1 MVLFLNGKE
10 LCKLNVI
17 KLTILPKVIWWF
29 NTIALKILTGS
40 FTELDKNYFT
50 IIYKNGKTI
59 LRNILRW
66 KSYLYLQTRDWLVSS
81 DASPSHFST
90 SNPWQSL
97 LLKGNSNLF
106 ILSITT
112 YTALAQATIIIAI
125 SSSPVFPYTSCPFQC
140 AHPSASI

>member
-1 MVLFLNGKE
+1 MILFLNGKE

-29 NTIALKILTGS
+29 NTIPLKILTGS
-40 FTELDKNYFT
+40 FTELDKNDFT

-66 KSYLYLQTRDWLVSS
+66 KSYLHLQARDWLVSS

-97 LLKGNSNLF
+97 LLKGNSNPF

-112 YTALAQATIIIAI
+112 SAALAQDTIIIAV
-125 SSSPVFPYTSCPFQC
+125 SSLPIFPYTSCPFQC
-140 AHPSASI
+140 AHPLAAI